1 MELKI
6 FNPQEGGFVKE
17 IEWNNEELKAKI
29 AEKVKDYEG
38 LVYVGEAQIKEA
50 KADRANLNKL
60 RNAIE
65 DERKRIKKL
74 CLEPYNRFEAQVKEV
89 VALLDRPIAMIGEQ
103 IDAAE
108 EAKKASKKAEIEELF
123 KTIGFQNFVTLEAIW
138 DPKWLNATVTMT
150 KIEEAMRT
158 RMYQIGTDVLT
169 ISELKDYK
177 FEAME
182 VYKETLD
189 IGAAIREGKR
199 LLEIQKAKEA
209 AELARQA
216 EEQAARER
224 MAAEAAKASQE
235 PKEQAEPVREE
246 SRPLPDKE
254 RILTITFRVTAS
266 ESQFSAVN
274 QALAGIQR
282 AGAELQVISKEEE

>member
-108 EAKKASKKAEIEELF
+108 EAKKAAKKAEIEELF
-123 KTIGFQNFVTLEAIW
+123 KTIGFQDFVTLEAIW

-169 ISELKDYK
+169 ISELQDYK
-177 FEAME
+177 FEALE

-235 PKEQAEPVREE
+235 PKEQAESVREE

-266 ESQFSAVN
+266 ESQFAAVN
-274 QALAGIQR
+274 QALAGIK
-282 AGAELQVISKEEE
+282 ASGAAIEVISKEEE

>member
-74 CLEPYNRFEAQVKEV
+74 CLEPYTRFEAQVKEV

-108 EAKKASKKAEIEELF
+108 EAKKAAKKAEIEELF

-169 ISELKDYK
+169 ISELQDYK

-266 ESQFSAVN
+266 ESQFAAVN
-274 QALAGIQR
+274 QALAGIK
-282 AGAELQVISKEEE
+282 ASGAAIKVISKEEE

>member
-38 LVYVGEAQIKEA
+38 LVYVGEAHIKEA

-108 EAKKASKKAEIEELF
+108 EAKKAAKKAEIEELF
-123 KTIGFQNFVTLEAIW
+123 KTIGFQDFVTLEAIW

-169 ISELKDYK
+169 ISELQDYK

-224 MAAEAAKASQE
+224 MAAEADKASQE
-235 PKEQAEPVREE
+235 PKEQAVPAREE

-266 ESQFSAVN
+266 ESQFAAVN
-274 QALAGIQR
+274 QALAGIK
-282 AGAELQVISKEEE
+282 ASGAAIKVISKEEE

>member
-6 FNPQEGGFVKE
+6 FNPQEGGFVKA
-17 IEWNNEELKAKI
+17 IEWNNEELKAEI

-108 EAKKASKKAEIEELF
+108 EAKKAAKKAEIEELF
-123 KTIGFQNFVTLEAIW
+123 KTIGFQDFVTLEAIW

-169 ISELKDYK
+169 ISELQDYK

-224 MAAEAAKASQE
+224 MAAEAAKVSQE
-235 PKEQAEPVREE
+235 PKEQAELVREE
-246 SRPLPDKE
+246 GRPLSDKE

-266 ESQFSAVN
+266 ESQFAAVN
-274 QALAGIQR
+274 QALAGIK
-282 AGAELQVISKEEE
+282 ASGAAIKVISKEEE

>member
-74 CLEPYNRFEAQVKEV
+74 CLEPYTRFEAQVKEV

-108 EAKKASKKAEIEELF
+108 EAKKAAKKAEIEELF
-123 KTIGFQNFVTLEAIW
+123 KTIGFQDFVTLEAIW
-138 DPKWLNATVTMT
+138 DPKWLNATVSMA

-158 RMYQIGTDVLT
+158 RLYQIGSDVLT
-169 ISELKDYK
+169 IHELTEYQ

-235 PKEQAEPVREE
+235 PKEQAESVREE

-266 ESQFSAVN
+266 ESQFAAVN
-274 QALAGIQR
+274 QALAGIK
-282 AGAELQVISKEEE
+282 ASGAAIEVISKEEE

>member
-108 EAKKASKKAEIEELF
+108 EAKKAAKKADIEELF
-123 KTIGFQNFVTLEAIW
+123 KTIGFQDFVTLEAIW

-169 ISELKDYK
+169 ISELQDYK

-235 PKEQAEPVREE
+235 PKEQAEPVLEE

-266 ESQFSAVN
+266 ESQFAAVN
-274 QALAGIQR
+274 QALAGIK
-282 AGAELQVISKEEE
+282 ASGAAIEVISKEEE

>member
-74 CLEPYNRFEAQVKEV
+74 CLEPYNRFETQVREV

-108 EAKKASKKAEIEELF
+108 EAKKAAKKAEIEELF
-123 KTIGFQNFVTLEAIW
+123 KTIGFQDFVTLEAIW
-138 DPKWLNATVTMT
+138 DPKWLNATVSMA

-158 RMYQIGTDVLT
+158 RLYQIGSDVLT
-169 ISELKDYK
+169 IHELTEYQ

-216 EEQAARER
+216 EEKAARER

-235 PKEQAEPVREE
+235 PKEQAVPAREE

-266 ESQFSAVN
+266 ESQFAAVN
-274 QALAGIQR
+274 QALAGIK
-282 AGAELQVISKEEE
+282 ASGAAIEVIRKEEE

>member
-65 DERKRIKKL
+65 DERKRIKNL

-108 EAKKASKKAEIEELF
+108 EAKKAAKKAEIEELF
-123 KTIGFQNFVTLEAIW
+123 KTIGFQDFVTLEAIW

-169 ISELKDYK
+169 ISELQDYK

-235 PKEQAEPVREE
+235 PKEQAESVREE

-266 ESQFSAVN
+266 ESQFAAVN
-274 QALAGIQR
+274 QALAGIK
-282 AGAELQVISKEEE
+282 ASGAAIKVISKEEE

>member
-6 FNPQEGGFVKE
+6 FNPQEGGFIKE

-108 EAKKASKKAEIEELF
+108 EAKKAAKKAEIEELF
-123 KTIGFQNFVTLEAIW
+123 KTIGFQDFVTLEAIW

-169 ISELKDYK
+169 ISELQDYK

-266 ESQFSAVN
+266 ESQFAAVN
-274 QALAGIQR
+274 QALAGIK
-282 AGAELQVISKEEE
+282 ASGAAIEVISKEEE

>member
-108 EAKKASKKAEIEELF
+108 EAKKAAKKADIEELF
-123 KTIGFQNFVTLEAIW
+123 KTIGFQDFVTLEAIW

-169 ISELKDYK
+169 ISELQDYK

-235 PKEQAEPVREE
+235 PKEQAESVREE

-266 ESQFSAVN
+266 ESQFAAVN
-274 QALAGIQR
+274 QALAGIK
-282 AGAELQVISKEEE
+282 ASGAAIEVISKEEE

>member
-108 EAKKASKKAEIEELF
+108 EAKKAAKKAEIEELF
-123 KTIGFQNFVTLEAIW
+123 KTIGFQDFVTLEAIW

-169 ISELKDYK
+169 ISELQDYK

-235 PKEQAEPVREE
+235 PKEQAVPAREE

-266 ESQFSAVN
+266 ESQFAAVN
-274 QALAGIQR
+274 QALAGIK
-282 AGAELQVISKEEE
+282 ASGAAIKVISKEEE

>member
-6 FNPQEGGFVKE
+6 YNPQEGGFVKA
-17 IEWNNEELKAKI
+17 IEWNNEELKAEI
-29 AEKVKDYEG
+29 AAKVKDYEG

-60 RNAIE
+60 RTAIE

-89 VALLDRPIAMIGEQ
+89 TALIDKPIAMIGEQ
-103 IDAAE
+103 IEAAE
-108 EAKKASKKAEIEELF
+108 EAKKAAKKAEIEELF
-123 KTIGFQNFVTLEAIW
+123 KSIGFQDFVTLEAVW
-138 DPKWLNATVTMT
+138 DPKWLNATVTMA
-150 KIEEAMRT
+150 KIEEAMKA

-169 ISELKDYK
+169 ISELQEYK

-182 VYKETLD
+182 VYKQTLD
-189 IGAAIREGKR
+189 LNAAIREGKR

-209 AELARQA
+209 QAAREA
-216 EEQAARER
+216 EEKAERER
-224 MAAEAAKASQE
+224 MAAEAAKAPQK
-235 PKEQAEPVREE
+235 PKEAAAALPEE
-246 SRPLPDKE
+246 RQV
-254 RILTITFRVTAS
+254 TIIFKVTAK
-266 ESQFSAVN
+266 ESQFAAVN

-282 AGAELQVISKEEE
+282 AGASLEILQKEEG

>member
-38 LVYVGEAQIKEA
+38 LVYVGEVQIKEA

-74 CLEPYNRFEAQVKEV
+74 CLEPYTRFESQVKEV

-108 EAKKASKKAEIEELF
+108 EAKKAAKKAEIEELF
-123 KTIGFQNFVTLEAIW
+123 KTIGFQDFVTLEAIW

-169 ISELKDYK
+169 ISELQDYK

-235 PKEQAEPVREE
+235 PKDQAESVREE

-266 ESQFSAVN
+266 ESQFAAVN
-274 QALAGIQR
+274 QALAGIK
-282 AGAELQVISKEEE
+282 ASGAAIEVISKEEE

>member
-74 CLEPYNRFEAQVKEV
+74 CLEPYNRFETQVKEV
-89 VALLDRPIAMIGEQ
+89 VALLDWPIAMIGEQ

-108 EAKKASKKAEIEELF
+108 EAKKAAKKAKIEELF
-123 KTIGFQNFVTLEAIW
+123 KTIGFQAFVTLDAIW

-169 ISELKDYK
+169 ISDLQDYK

-235 PKEQAEPVREE
+235 PKEQAESVREE

-266 ESQFSAVN
+266 ESQFAAVN
-274 QALAGIQR
+274 HALAGIK
-282 AGAELQVISKEEE
+282 ASGAAIEVISKEEE

>member
-6 FNPQEGGFVKE
+6 FNPQEGGFIKA
-17 IEWNNEELKAKI
+17 IEWNNEELKAEI

-74 CLEPYNRFEAQVKEV
+74 CLEPYNRFETQVKEV

-108 EAKKASKKAEIEELF
+108 EAKKAAKKAEIEELF
-123 KTIGFQNFVTLEAIW
+123 KTIGFQEFVTLDAIW

-169 ISELKDYK
+169 ISELQDYK

-216 EEQAARER
+216 EEQAERER
-224 MAAEAAKASQE
+224 MAAEAAKVSQE

-246 SRPLPDKE
+246 GRPLPDKE

-266 ESQFSAVN
+266 ESQFAAVN
-274 QALAGIQR
+274 QALAGIK
-282 AGAELQVISKEEE
+282 ASGAAIEVISKEEE

>member
-108 EAKKASKKAEIEELF
+108 EAKKAAKKAEIEELF
-123 KTIGFQNFVTLEAIW
+123 KTIDFQDFVTLEAIW

-169 ISELKDYK
+169 ISELQDYK

-266 ESQFSAVN
+266 ESQFAAVN
-274 QALAGIQR
+274 QALAGIK
-282 AGAELQVISKEEE
+282 ASGAAIEVISKEEE

>member
-74 CLEPYNRFEAQVKEV
+74 CLEPYTRFEAQVKEV

-108 EAKKASKKAEIEELF
+108 EAKKAAKKAEIEELF
-123 KTIGFQNFVTLEAIW
+123 KTIGFQDFVTLEAIW

-169 ISELKDYK
+169 ISELQDYK

-246 SRPLPDKE
+246 SRPMPDKE

-266 ESQFSAVN
+266 ESQFAAVN
-274 QALAGIQR
+274 QALAGIK
-282 AGAELQVISKEEE
+282 ASGAAIKVISKEEE

>member
-108 EAKKASKKAEIEELF
+108 EAKKAAKKAEIEELF
-123 KTIGFQNFVTLEAIW
+123 KTIGFQDFVTLEAIW
-138 DPKWLNATVTMT
+138 DPKWLNATVSMA

-158 RMYQIGTDVLT
+158 RLYQIGSDVLT
-169 ISELKDYK
+169 IHELTEYQ

-235 PKEQAEPVREE
+235 PKEQAVPAREE

-266 ESQFSAVN
+266 ESQFAAVN
-274 QALAGIQR
+274 QALAGIK
-282 AGAELQVISKEEE
+282 ASGAAIKVISKEEE

>member
-6 FNPQEGGFVKE
+6 FNPQEGGFVKA
-17 IEWNNEELKAKI
+17 IEWNNEELKAEI

-74 CLEPYNRFEAQVKEV
+74 CLEPYNRFESQVKEV
-89 VALLDRPIAMIGEQ
+89 VALLDRSIAMIGEQ

-108 EAKKASKKAEIEELF
+108 EAKKAAKKAEIEELF
-123 KTIGFQNFVTLEAIW
+123 KTIGFQDFVTLEAIW

-169 ISELKDYK
+169 ISELQDYK

-216 EEQAARER
+216 EEQAERER
-224 MAAEAAKASQE
+224 MAAEAAKVSQE
-235 PKEQAEPVREE
+235 PKEQAELVREE
-246 SRPLPDKE
+246 GRPLSDKE

-266 ESQFSAVN
+266 ESQFAAVN
-274 QALAGIQR
+274 QALAGIK
-282 AGAELQVISKEEE
+282 ASGAAIKVISKEEE

>member
-108 EAKKASKKAEIEELF
+108 EAKKAAKKAEIEELF
-123 KTIGFQNFVTLEAIW
+123 KTIGFQDFVTLEAIW

-169 ISELKDYK
+169 ISELQDYK

-235 PKEQAEPVREE
+235 PKEQAESVREE

-266 ESQFSAVN
+266 ESQFAAVN
-274 QALAGIQR
+274 QALAGIK
-282 AGAELQVISKEEE
+282 ASGAAIEVISKEEE